1 MADQDAGQTNATDN
15 GGNAGGSAGDGAK
28 TDTPKTF
35 TEADIQR
42 EADRRVSLAQKKWRE
57 EQAELL
63 AAKDKDAETKIK
75 ELSSKAE
82 EAQRYGDFVDAAHSA
97 GIRNIKAA
105 YAVAVAHGHINARG
119 KFDVDAVR
127 KDNPEFFQPAANA
140 NAGAGAGGATNTG
153 GMNAYIRQA
162 AGLG

>member
-1 MADQDAGQTNATDN
+1 MADDATSAGATSGATGQTATQTGAATTQSPEVFTKEQVESLKSAAINA
-15 GGNAGGSAGDGAK
+15 A
-28 TDTPKTF
+28 
-35 TEADIQR
+35 
-42 EADRRVSLAQKKWRE
+42 LKKVRE

-63 AAKDKDAETKIK
+63 AAKDRDAETKLS
-75 ELSSKAE
+75 ELSKRAE

-119 KFDVDAVR
+119 KFDVDAFR